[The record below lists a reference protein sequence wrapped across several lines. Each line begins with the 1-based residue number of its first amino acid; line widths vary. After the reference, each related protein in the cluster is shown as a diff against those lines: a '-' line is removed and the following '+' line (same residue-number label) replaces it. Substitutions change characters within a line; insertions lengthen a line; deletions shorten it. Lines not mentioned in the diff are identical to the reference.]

1 MNTEKR
7 QTETYIIT
15 GFVDLDAVTV
25 YVTNYKLGQGK
36 MVIECYGQ
44 SWAHYWHAMG
54 EQTLQEFV
62 LKAENEYLAGKLIR
76 GDTQQTDFDEI
87 NELAH
92 KRGFPNICV
101 TSDVEVA
108 MEAREMSLCFGPD
121 WYMDLPRCHTTE
133 YHYLGRI
140 LNAVKAAF
148 NDELRKAA

>member
-7 QTETYIIT
+7 QTETYVIT
-15 GFVDLDAVTV
+15 GWDRLDAVTV

-36 MVIECYGQ
+36 LVIECYGDA
-44 SWAHYWHAMG
+44 WAHYWGGMG
-54 EQTLQEFV
+54 ERTLQEFV
-62 LKAENEYLAGKLIR
+62 LGAENDYLLGKLLKETR
-76 GDTQQTDFDEI
+76 QTDFDEI

-108 MEAREMSLCFGPD
+108 MEASEMSRCFGSD
-121 WYMDLPRCHTTE
+121 WYMDLPRCYTTE